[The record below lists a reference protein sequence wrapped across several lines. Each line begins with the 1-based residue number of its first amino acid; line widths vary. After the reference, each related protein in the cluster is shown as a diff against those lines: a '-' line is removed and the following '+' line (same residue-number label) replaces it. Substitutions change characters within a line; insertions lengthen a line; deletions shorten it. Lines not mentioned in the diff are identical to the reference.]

1 MDIEKRKEKAGL
13 IFMIRKKWRENRYF
27 VILGALPLSS
37 IFWRRRLP
45 SALCS
50 LCPAKKG
57 TDDGQSGFF

>member
-1 MDIEKRKEKAGL
+1 L